1 MSCLCFAAIA
11 GLLSP
16 VPTPLTQGAIPVLG
30 LGSRLEL
37 FVDDYLIDTMNGLRQ
52 ELHPPIPREIALT
65 FDAPWEGPT
74 TCYATVFRDDDRC
87 RLCYRGSNHEGP
99 DFHQVTCYAESP
111 DGLHF
116 ARPNLGLFEWNGSKE
131 NNIVWRSPG
140 EHNFA
145 PFLDANP
152 ACKPAERHKAL
163 AGGPLIALAS
173 PDAIHWQMM
182 QKEPVITE
190 GAFDSDNL
198 AFWGTV
204 RGEYVCYLRDF
215 AEGVRTIRR
224 ATSLDFV
231 HWTGPEWLD
240 YGDAP
245 KEQLY
250 TNAITP
256 YFRAPHL
263 YFGFPKRFVPE
274 RKAVPEHPFEGLSDG
289 VFMCSRDGL
298 HFRRYL
304 EAFIRPGLDRSNWTE
319 RNMMPA
325 TGLIATSPEEIS
337 IYWVENYR
345 HDTCRLRRGTIRTDG
360 FVSVHADYSGAELV
374 TKPLTFSGKQL
385 VINYSTSAV
394 GSVRVELQ
402 DDSGQAIPGFA
413 LADCPEV
420 YGDEIEHVMVWR
432 AGSDLS
438 ALAGKPVRL
447 RFAMRDAD
455 LYSLGF
461 RG

>member
-1 MSCLCFAAIA
+1 
-11 GLLSP
+11 
-16 VPTPLTQGAIPVLG
+16 VLDI
-30 LGSRLEL
+30 GSRLEL
-37 FVDDYLIDTMNGLRQ
+37 FVDEYLIDTMTGLRQ
-52 ELHPPIPREIALT
+52 ELHHPEPREVALT
-65 FDAPWEGPT
+65 FDAAWEGPT
-74 TCYATVFRDDDRC
+74 SCYATVFRDGDRC
-87 RLCYRGSNHEGP
+87 RLYYRGSNHEGP

-116 ARPNLGLFEWNGSKE
+116 TRPNLGLFEWNGTKE
-131 NNIVWRSPG
+131 NNIVWRGPG

-152 ACKPAERHKAL
+152 ACKPAERYKAL
-163 AGGPLIALAS
+163 AGGPLIALFS
-173 PDAIHWQMM
+173 PDAIHWQMI
-182 QKEPVITE
+182 QKEPVITK

-198 AFWGTV
+198 AFWDTV
-204 RGEYVCYLRDF
+204 RGEYVSYLRDF

-224 ATSLDFV
+224 ATSPDFV
-231 HWTGPEWLD
+231 HWTRPEWLD
-240 YGDAP
+240 YGSAP

-274 RKAVPEHPFEGLSDG
+274 RKAVPEHPYEGLSDG

-304 EAFIRPGLDRSNWTE
+304 EAFIRPGLDRNNWTE

-325 TGLIATSPEEIS
+325 TGLIPTSPEEIA

-360 FVSVHADYSGAELV
+360 FVSVHADYSGGELV
-374 TKPLTFSGKQL
+374 TKPLTFSGQQL
-385 VINYSTSAV
+385 LINYSTSAV
-394 GSVRVELQ
+394 GSVRVEVQ
-402 DDSGQAIPGFA
+402 DESGRPIPGFA
-413 LADCPEV
+413 LADCPGI
-420 YGDEIEHVMVWR
+420 YGDEIEHVVAWK

-438 ALAGKPVRL
+438 ALAGKPARL
-447 RFAMRDAD
+447 RFVMTDAD
-455 LYSLGF
+455 LYSLRF